1 MITIIAGTNRPGSN
15 SEKIANFYNKY
26 TPEQSQVLCLK
37 DLPRD
42 FVFSDTY
49 GEGSV
54 EFNKVVTDKIIN
66 ADKFVFIIPEYNG
79 GFPGVLKAFI
89 DAVPPKNFHNKKAA
103 LVGLSSGHTGA
114 LRPLDQFSDIL
125 HYLKVEVLSAKPK
138 LSGIELLIKED
149 ELIDERA
156 LSLLNDQI
164 DRFSKF

>member
-26 TPEQSQVLCLK
+26 TPEESQVLCLK

-42 FVFSDTY
+42 FVFTDTY
-49 GEGSV
+49 GEGST
-54 EFNKVVTDKIIN
+54 EFNKIVNDKIVN
-66 ADKFVFIIPEYNG
+66 ADKFIFIIPEYNG
-79 GFPGVLKAFI
+79 GFPGILKAFI
-89 DAVPPKNFHNKKAA
+89 DAVHPKNFHNKKAA

-138 LSGIELLIKED
+138 LSGVELLIKED
-149 ELIDERA
+149 QLIDERA